1 MFRQANLYG
10 TNDFQ
15 VEMQTEKMI
24 MSLCKAYNLCDIPTH
39 IEPKGN
45 VNNDRNVVEDTHLQ

>member
-1 MFRQANLYG
+1 
-10 TNDFQ
+10 
-15 VEMQTEKMI
+15 MQTEKMI

-45 VNNDRNVVEDTHLQ
+45 VNNDRNVVDDTHLQCTITRV